1 MLLEQNL
8 AKRLEALE
16 IDKNEKVSNVYNPI
30 AYAEET
36 HLAFLKKFMNGKK
49 KILFLGMNPGPWGM
63 AQTGVPFGE
72 VGMVKEFLKIHG
84 NVDKPKNEHP
94 KRPILGLKC
103 TRREISGERLWTLFK
118 EVCGSP
124 EKFFESCAIY
134 NHCPLLFLAES
145 GKNLTPV
152 DLPIGLRKKII
163 AECDETL
170 AKVINLLEVEH
181 VVGIGR
187 FAEQRAEIV
196 VKEHDLGS
204 IKISFMSHPSPASA
218 SSNKEGWSTIANRQL
233 KELNLLPLLQ
243 TK

>member
-49 KILFLGMNPGPWGM
+49 KILFLGMNTGPWGM

-72 VGMVKEFLKIHG
+72 VGMVKEFLKIDG

-124 EKFFESCAIY
+124 RIFRVVCNLQPLPAFISC
-134 NHCPLLFLAES
+134 
-145 GKNLTPV
+145 
-152 DLPIGLRKKII
+152 
-163 AECDETL
+163 
-170 AKVINLLEVEH
+170 
-181 VVGIGR
+181 
-187 FAEQRAEIV
+187 
-196 VKEHDLGS
+196 
-204 IKISFMSHPSPASA
+204 
-218 SSNKEGWSTIANRQL
+218 
-233 KELNLLPLLQ
+233 
-243 TK
+243 